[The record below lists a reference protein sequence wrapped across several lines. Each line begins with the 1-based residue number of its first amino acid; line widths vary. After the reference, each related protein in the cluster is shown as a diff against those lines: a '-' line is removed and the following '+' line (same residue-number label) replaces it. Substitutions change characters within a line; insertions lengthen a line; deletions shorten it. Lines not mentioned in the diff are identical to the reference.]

1 VLIGNT
7 TSLTT
12 AATSIPSATLY
23 IPLQFWFCR
32 NPGLNCMAQK
42 RELHSFSNL
51 INYTLNCNKIKLRE
65 TPKAF
70 NTKIKRKLFSLISI
84 RIYSDPNKCGCKNLK
99 ERIHVYSYGQSA
111 AKFLQ
116 VNYFWKRF
124 NDYNILGK
132 LIL

>member
-1 VLIGNT
+1 
-7 TSLTT
+7 
-12 AATSIPSATLY
+12 
-23 IPLQFWFCR
+23 
-32 NPGLNCMAQK
+32 MAQK

-70 NTKIKRKLFSLISI
+70 NTKIKRKLFSHIS
-84 RIYSDPNKCGCKNLK
+84 NKCGCKNLK